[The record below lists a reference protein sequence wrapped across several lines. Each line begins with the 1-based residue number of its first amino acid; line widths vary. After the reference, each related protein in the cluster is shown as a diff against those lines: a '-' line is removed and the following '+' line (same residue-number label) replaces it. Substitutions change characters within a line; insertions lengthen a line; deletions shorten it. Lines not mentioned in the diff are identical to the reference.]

1 MSKDKST
8 GKNPETIEKPKKKM
22 KPGRI
27 ILIVLLIGV
36 IGFSVYTVLGL
47 IGGKGGGPGKGVPA
61 AEEQKE
67 TVFAVTTTK
76 TVSGQIKD
84 LLYVNGDVVP
94 ASSVDVYSDTSGKLS
109 KLNVV
114 LGEYV
119 RKDQVIA
126 EIDPSRP
133 GMSFTANPVKA
144 IVSGTI
150 TSLPFDI
157 GATVSSQV
165 PVARIGNLTNLQ
177 VRTFIPEKFI
187 SRIDM
192 GMKAVL
198 TFESYPGE
206 SFDAVVMELSPV
218 VDEVSR
224 TMMIKMDIVKR
235 DKRIKAGMY
244 AKISL
249 ITEVKD
255 NIVRIPTDC
264 IMNRFGETFVFVLEG
279 EDRVSKRLITEGI
292 RINGVSE
299 VKQGLKEGET
309 IIFQGQTLLDDQA
322 PVKVVRTV
330 QPLK

>member
-1 MSKDKST
+1 MSKEISYAKES
-8 GKNPETIEKPKKKM
+8 EKERKTKKKI

-27 ILIVLLIGV
+27 ILLVLLAVVVGYGIFT
-36 IGFSVYTVLGL
+36 ILGMKNK
-47 IGGKGGGPGKGVPA
+47 KGTPGKSDAVTEA
-61 AEEQKE
+61 QKD

-76 TVSGQIKD
+76 AVSGQIKD
-84 LLYVNGDVVP
+84 LLYINGDVVP
-94 ASSVDVYSDTSGKLS
+94 ASSVEVYPDTSGKLT
-109 KLNVV
+109 KLNVS

-126 EIDPSRP
+126 EIDPSKP
-133 GMSFTANPVKA
+133 GMSFTENPVKA

-157 GATVSSQV
+157 GATMSPQV
-165 PVARIGNLTNLQ
+165 PVAKIGNLTNLQ
-177 VRTFIPEKFI
+177 VKTYIPEKFI
-187 SRIDM
+187 SRIEM

-198 TFESYPGE
+198 SFESYPGE
-206 SFDAVVMELSPV
+206 TFDAVVMELSPV

-249 ITEVKD
+249 ITQEKK
-255 NIVRIPTDC
+255 NILRIPTDC
-264 IMNRFGETFVFVLEG
+264 IISRFGETFVFALEG
-279 EDRVSKRLITEGI
+279 EDRVSKRLVKEGI

-299 VKQGLKEGET
+299 IKEGLNPGDT

>member
-1 MSKDKST
+1 MSNKNSSVKDVDSS
-8 GKNPETIEKPKKKM
+8 EKKTKKI

-27 ILIVLLIGV
+27 ILIVLLIAVVGYAA
-36 IGFSVYTVLGL
+36 FTVMGMKN
-47 IGGKGGGPGKGVPA
+47 GKGEPGKQYA
-61 AEEQKE
+61 ADEDKKE
-67 TVFAVTTTK
+67 TIFAVTTTK
-76 TVSGQIKD
+76 AVSGQIKD
-84 LLYVNGDVVP
+84 LLYVNGDVIP
-94 ASSVDVYSDTSGKLS
+94 ASSVDVYSDTSGKLVRV
-109 KLNVV
+109 NVS

-119 RKDQVIA
+119 KKDQVIA

-157 GATVSSQV
+157 GATISPQV

-187 SRIDM
+187 SRISM

-198 TFESYPGE
+198 SFESYPGE
-206 SFDAVVMELSPV
+206 TFDAVVMELSPV

-235 DKRIKAGMY
+235 DRRIKAGMY

-255 NIVRIPTDC
+255 NIVRIPTDS
-264 IMNRFGETFVFVLEG
+264 IMSRFGETFVFVMDG
-279 EDRVSKRLITEGI
+279 EDRVSKRLVKEGI

-299 VKQGLKEGET
+299 ISEGLKEGET
-309 IIFQGQTLLDDQA
+309 IILQGQTLLDDQA
-322 PVKVVRTV
+322 PVKVVRSV